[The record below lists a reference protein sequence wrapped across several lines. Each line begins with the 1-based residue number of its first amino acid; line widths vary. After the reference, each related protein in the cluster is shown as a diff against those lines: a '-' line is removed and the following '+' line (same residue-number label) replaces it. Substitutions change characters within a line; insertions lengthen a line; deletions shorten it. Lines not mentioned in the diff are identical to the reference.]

1 MVTLSVVDEGVRALR
16 LAAFATTATVLA
28 LGAHVLAGGA
38 PPAVL
43 PTAAAIAVPAGAAVA
58 LTRRQRRF
66 LDLSVVLAAVQVV
79 LHEVFAAAP
88 AAGPGFD
95 HQVHVGH
102 SQDPWMP
109 ATHTL
114 AVLITALLLT
124 RGERMLHLLATW
136 WRAVPAVWR
145 ALSSPVAPIRRLTT
159 PVAVPVGP
167 VPASL
172 RACAPVV
179 RRGPPICV
187 C

>member
-1 MVTLSVVDEGVRALR
+1 MSVVDEGVRALR

-43 PTAAAIAVPAGAAVA
+43 PTAAAIVVPAGAAVL
-58 LTRRQRRF
+58 LTGRRRRF
-66 LDLSVVLAAVQVV
+66 LDIAVVLAAVQVV

-88 AAGPGFD
+88 AAGTGVG

-109 ATHTL
+109 VTHALT
-114 AVLITALLLT
+114 VLITALLLT
-124 RGERMLHLLATW
+124 HGERMLHLLATW

-145 ALSSPVAPIRRLTT
+145 ALSSPVVPVRRLTM
-159 PVAVPVGP
+159 PVAAPVGP
-167 VPASL
+167 APASL

-179 RRGPPICV
+179 RRGPPLCV